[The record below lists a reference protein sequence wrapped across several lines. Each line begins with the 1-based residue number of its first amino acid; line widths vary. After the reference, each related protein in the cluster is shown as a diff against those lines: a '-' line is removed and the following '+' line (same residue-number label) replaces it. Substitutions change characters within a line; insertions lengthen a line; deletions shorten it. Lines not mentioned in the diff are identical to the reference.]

1 MLTLTKEMVIATD
14 YWLNKKKRSQ
24 IATELY
30 DLVELGC
37 VSLGKKIDIQD
48 TERMRNSLD
57 KHLSDPAVNVWRDQ
71 TASDERIFG
80 FEELEVD
87 IGELCSIG
95 ELLEIGSQYVGRRLK
110 SWFMMANRVRYAEG
124 NLGSGGGWHRDS
136 AFTHQ
141 FKSICYLS
149 DVELDNGPFEYVP
162 YSHLTKAK
170 LTVRDTIGLEQSRIS
185 DKDFQQS
192 GLESR
197 TFTGPAGTLLLA
209 DTRGIHRGRPNKAG
223 ARYAITTYFFEQDI
237 PKQFRKLL
245 QK

>member
-1 MLTLTKEMVIATD
+1 MLPLTKELFVATD
-14 YWLNKKKRSQ
+14 YWWNKKKRRQ
-24 IATELY
+24 IATALN

-37 VSLGKKIDIQD
+37 VSLGTKID
-48 TERMRNSLD
+48 TYGAELMRNRLD
-57 KHLSDPAVNVWRDQ
+57 KHLSDPSVNVWRDQ
-71 TASDERIFG
+71 PASDERIFG

-87 IGELCSIG
+87 AGELCSIR
-95 ELLEIGSQYVGRRLK
+95 ELLDIGSNYVGRRLK
-110 SWFMMANRVRYAEG
+110 SWFMMANRVCYAAG

-149 DVELDNGPFEYVP
+149 DVELGNGPFEYVP

-170 LTVRDTIGLEQSRIS
+170 LAVRDTIGLDQSRIS

-192 GLESR
+192 RLESR

-209 DTRGIHRGRPNKAG
+209 DTRGIHRGRPIKGG